1 MLRRISPAIRQH
13 ISTMTQIPFNAAGRI
28 RRQVYV
34 AVAVA
39 LATFLLA
46 ISAVGVACRGY
57 EIPTS
62 ATPAVPAKP
71 VVADEHNPSRV
82 DGRRADEQ
90 LHSAVEAAST
100 EFADA
105 ETALAKFVL
114 AHFKELVESKIASA
128 AKTKTSGDSNGSIP
142 VYPLPQPSAPQQPAP
157 AALVENPRWRELND
171 QLDNLKRR
179 RSEMLETR
187 LPAHPAIRALDASI
201 SALESR
207 LGELPQQVPAPNEPA
222 TTSVVNQPRNQE
234 TPSAPASAAVV
245 PQMAGEIAERWRTA
259 EAEFRKLSG
268 RADSA
273 QRKYR
278 AAVEQEKAAWKSNR
292 EIAEKPVTVIAGP
305 PKVRANPKSTIL
317 LCGMFSIL
325 VGFAAGSGARNP
337 EAVFESAADVR
348 QQLGL
353 TVLGLLPLA
362 PGQQPRERA
371 VSEPHWIGRMV
382 VGSELLLTA
391 IVAVLIVAAV
401 TDRHFFHALLTN
413 PLAACSQKWWC

>member
-1 MLRRISPAIRQH
+1 
-13 ISTMTQIPFNAAGRI
+13 MTQIPFNAAGRI

-46 ISAVGVACRGY
+46 ISAVGLICHGYDMPASVA
-57 EIPTS
+57 PTV
-62 ATPAVPAKP
+62 AAKS
-71 VVADEHNPSRV
+71 VAA
-82 DGRRADEQ
+82 DGHDPPRAPGRKADEQ

-114 AHFKELVESKIASA
+114 VHFKELVESKFVSA
-128 AKTKTSGDSNGSIP
+128 PTAKTSGDSSGSIP
-142 VYPLPQPSAPQQPAP
+142 VYTLPQPSAPQKPAP
-157 AALVENPRWRELND
+157 TAMTENPRWRELND
-171 QLDNLKRR
+171 QLDNLKGR
-179 RSEMLETR
+179 RSELLETR
-187 LPAHPAIRALDASI
+187 LPAHPAIRSLDASI

-207 LGELPQQVPAPNEPA
+207 LSELPQQVPAPNEQPA
-222 TTSVVNQPRNQE
+222 TSIVNQPPNRE
-234 TPSAPASAAVV
+234 TQSAPAAAAVV
-245 PQMAGEIAERWRTA
+245 PQMVGEIAERWRTA
-259 EAEFRKLSG
+259 EAEFRKLSN

-292 EIAEKPVTVIAGP
+292 EITENPINVAAAPT

-317 LCGMFSIL
+317 LCGIFSLL
-325 VGFAAGSGARNP
+325 VGFAAGSGARNS
-337 EAVFESAADVR
+337 EAVFESAAEVR

-362 PGQQPRERA
+362 PSQQPRERA
-371 VSEPHWIGRMV
+371 VSEPHWIGRIV

-391 IVAVLIVAAV
+391 VVAVLIVAAV
-401 TDRHFFHALLTN
+401 TDRHFFHALLAN

>member
-1 MLRRISPAIRQH
+1 
-13 ISTMTQIPFNAAGRI
+13 MTQIPFNAASRI

-46 ISAVGVACRGY
+46 ITAVGVVCHGY
-57 EIPTS
+57 EMPAS
-62 ATPAVPAKP
+62 AKPAVPAKP
-71 VVADEHNPSRV
+71 VTADEHDQSRV
-82 DGRRADEQ
+82 AGRRADEQ

-114 AHFKELVESKIASA
+114 AHFKELVESKVVA
-128 AKTKTSGDSNGSIP
+128 APATKSRSDSNGSIP
-142 VYPLPQPSAPQQPAP
+142 VYSLPQPSAPQQPAP
-157 AALVENPRWRELND
+157 TAMIENPRWRELND
-171 QLDNLKRR
+171 QLENLKRR
-179 RSEMLETR
+179 RSELLETR
-187 LPAHPAIRALDASI
+187 LPAHPAIRSLDASI

-207 LGELPQQVPAPNEPA
+207 LSELPRQVPAPNEQP
-222 TTSVVNQPRNQE
+222 TTAIVNQLPNRE
-234 TPSAPASAAVV
+234 TPSAPAAAVV
-245 PQMAGEIAERWRTA
+245 PKMTAEIAERWRTA
-259 EAEFRKLSG
+259 EAEFRKLSD

-292 EIAEKPVTVIAGP
+292 EIAEKPVTVTAGL

-317 LCGMFSIL
+317 LCGIFSIL
-325 VGFAAGSGARNP
+325 VGFAAGSGARNSD
-337 EAVFESAADVR
+337 AVFASAAEVR

-362 PGQQPRERA
+362 PGQRPRERA
-371 VSEPHWIGRMV
+371 VSEPHWIGRIV

-391 IVAVLIVAAV
+391 VVAVLVVAAV
-401 TDRHFFHALLTN
+401 TDRHFFQALLAN